1 MADGQQHTS
10 RSAVVEQEPLTGLNL
25 ISDASTNGNTSRKSA
40 ALAEVDLNSVSNIN
54 SDASIHAESKSAPK
68 KVSIAVPDEEAS
80 GVKENLEIA
89 LPEGIDNEDRLD
101 DDVGGANR
109 QVGVGEKKKKKR
121 KPKSQR
127 GLVGFK
133 STVMLNQ
140 C

>member
-1 MADGQQHTS
+1 MADGQQQTS
-10 RSAVVEQEPLTGLNL
+10 NSAAVEQEPLTGLNL
-25 ISDASTNGNTSRKSA
+25 ISDASTNGTSRKSA

-54 SDASIHAESKSAPK
+54 SDASLNTESKSAPK
-68 KVSIAVPDEEAS
+68 KVSIAEPDEEAS
-80 GVKENLEIA
+80 GVNENLEIA

-101 DDVGGANR
+101 DETGGANMPL
-109 QVGVGEKKKKKR
+109 GVGEKKKKKR

-133 STVMLNQ
+133 SIVMWNQ

>member
-1 MADGQQHTS
+1 MADGPQQTS
-10 RSAVVEQEPLTGLNL
+10 NSAAVEQKPLSGLNL

-54 SDASIHAESKSAPK
+54 SDASLNTESKSAPK
-68 KVSIAVPDEEAS
+68 KVSIAEPDEEAS
-80 GVKENLEIA
+80 GVNENLEIA
-89 LPEGIDNEDRLD
+89 LPEGIDNGDRLD
-101 DDVGGANR
+101 DDAGGANMP
-109 QVGVGEKKKKKR
+109 VGVGEKKKKKK

-133 STVMLNQ
+133 SIVMSNQ

>member
-10 RSAVVEQEPLTGLNL
+10 SSAVVEQEPLTGLNI

-54 SDASIHAESKSAPK
+54 SDASLNTESKSVPK
-68 KVSIAVPDEEAS
+68 KVSIADADEQAS
-80 GVKENLEIA
+80 GVNENLEIA

-101 DDVGGANR
+101 DDTGGANMP
-109 QVGVGEKKKKKR
+109 VGVGEKKKKKK

-133 STVMLNQ
+133 SIVMLNI

>member
-10 RSAVVEQEPLTGLNL
+10 SSAVVEQEPLTGLNL
-25 ISDASTNGNTSRKSA
+25 TSRKSA
-40 ALAEVDLNSVSNIN
+40 ALAEVDLNSESNIN
-54 SDASIHAESKSAPK
+54 SDASFNTDSKSAPK
-68 KVSIAVPDEEAS
+68 KVSIAEPDEEAS
-80 GVKENLEIA
+80 GVNENLEIA

-101 DDVGGANR
+101 DDTGGANMP
-109 QVGVGEKKKKKR
+109 VGVGEKKKKKK

-133 STVMLNQ
+133 SIVMLKQ